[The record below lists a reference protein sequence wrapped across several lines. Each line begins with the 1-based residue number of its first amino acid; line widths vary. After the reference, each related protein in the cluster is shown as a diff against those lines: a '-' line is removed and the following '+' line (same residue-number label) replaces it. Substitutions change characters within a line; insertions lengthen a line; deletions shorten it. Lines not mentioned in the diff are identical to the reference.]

1 MTVIAPAE
9 FVKTMNKPVAG
20 FIAGTTAPP
29 GKPMGHGGAIVS
41 GGSGTAEAMI
51 EAMGAADIQVA
62 ETPSDMGE
70 AMALALG

>member
-1 MTVIAPAE
+1 
-9 FVKTMNKPVAG
+9 
-20 FIAGTTAPP
+20 
-29 GKPMGHGGAIVS
+29 MGHGGAIVS